1 MRLRAHLPP
10 IKPWLLPLV
19 QRAQIL
25 PLTYWLGRLCHC
37 PLSEQRL
44 IADYLDE
51 KCTQIDADIAAKQAI
66 ITDLK
71 AYKQSLIYET
81 VTGKREV

>member
-1 MRLRAHLPP
+1 MPLP
-10 IKPWLLPLV
+10 
-19 QRAQIL
+19 
-25 PLTYWLGRLCHC
+25 

>member
-1 MRLRAHLPP
+1 MATAIGATSANLAANVLARAFVPLP
-10 IKPWLLPLV
+10 
-19 QRAQIL
+19 
-25 PLTYWLGRLCHC
+25 

-51 KCTQIDADIAAKQAI
+51 TCTQIDADIAAKQAI

>member
-1 MRLRAHLPP
+1 M
-10 IKPWLLPLV
+10 

-25 PLTYWLGRLCHC
+25 PLTYWLGPLP